1 MVGEIGGD
9 EEEKAA
15 RYIGAEMSKPVVA
28 YIAGFTAPPGK
39 TMGHAGAIISGSSGT
54 AEAKKEALEA
64 AGVRVGTTPTEVAEL
79 AARDRRHAQRLRNG
93 ERTAELLRGRPLMSG
108 PDSRVRLVESIS
120 LARGVPAPECLALE
134 ELADCA
140 RAAIERDGATVLNYG
155 PAGGYGPLR
164 DWIADRHRVEPERVV
179 LTNGSLQGFRFL
191 AELLAPNGTVI
202 VEAPT
207 YDRPLKI
214 LDDLDAEVICV
225 PLDEEPTIEEGA
237 FLYTIPTFQNPTGKT
252 LPLERRKQLADLAKG
267 GLLVLE
273 DDPYGLVRFEGEALP
288 TVFELTKGRNVVY
301 SSSFSKTVAPGLR
314 VGYLVLPAELVDGVV
329 AAATSSYITP
339 ALLSQ
344 ATVYEFLRRGAF
356 EPNLERVRGLLRER
370 RDAMVAALERHLPE
384 ATLDRPRGRL
394 LPVGRPP
401 RGRGDRGPAP
411 GGCDVRSGIRLLLRT
426 RGRKLVAS
434 RVQLRVAR
442 GDRGSGSPS
451 GVSRPRRDAPA
462 PRGLIAAGTAATP
475 ARRRGTPLRG
485 AGSEARSATRWSRTG
500 QSRSARGRCSWR

>member
-1 MVGEIGGD
+1 M
-9 EEEKAA
+9 
-15 RYIGAEMSKPVVA
+15 
-28 YIAGFTAPPGK
+28 
-39 TMGHAGAIISGSSGT
+39 
-54 AEAKKEALEA
+54 
-64 AGVRVGTTPTEVAEL
+64 
-79 AARDRRHAQRLRNG
+79 
-93 ERTAELLRGRPLMSG
+93 
-108 PDSRVRLVESIS
+108 ESIS
-120 LARGVPAPECLALE
+120 LARGVPATECLALE

-164 DWIADRHRVEPERVV
+164 EWIADRHRVEPERVV

-214 LDDLDAEVICV
+214 LDDLGAEVICV
-225 PLDEEPTIEEGA
+225 PLDEEPAIEDGA
-237 FLYTIPTFQNPTGKT
+237 FLYTIPTFQNPTGRT
-252 LPLERRKQLADLAKG
+252 LPVDRRKRLADLAKG

-288 TVFELTKGRNVVY
+288 TVFELAKGLNVVY

-314 VGYLVLPAELVDGVV
+314 VGYFLIPAELVDGVV

-370 RDAMVAALERHLPE
+370 RDAMVSALERHFPE
-384 ATLDRPRGRL
+384 ATWTVPEGGYFLWVE
-394 LPVGRPP
+394 LPEGVATADLQPEGVTFVP
-401 RGRGDRGPAP
+401 GSDFFCGP
-411 GGCDVRSGIRLLLRT
+411 GGGNAVRLAFSYESPAAIEEAVRRLASAVRAAMLLR
-426 RGRKLVAS
+426 R
-434 RVQLRVAR
+434 
-442 GDRGSGSPS
+442 
-451 GVSRPRRDAPA
+451 
-462 PRGLIAAGTAATP
+462 AA
-475 ARRRGTPLRG
+475 
-485 AGSEARSATRWSRTG
+485 
-500 QSRSARGRCSWR
+500 

>member
-1 MVGEIGGD
+1 M
-9 EEEKAA
+9 
-15 RYIGAEMSKPVVA
+15 
-28 YIAGFTAPPGK
+28 
-39 TMGHAGAIISGSSGT
+39 
-54 AEAKKEALEA
+54 
-64 AGVRVGTTPTEVAEL
+64 
-79 AARDRRHAQRLRNG
+79 
-93 ERTAELLRGRPLMSG
+93 
-108 PDSRVRLVESIS
+108 ESIS
-120 LARGVPAPECLALE
+120 LARGVPATECLALE

-164 DWIADRHRVEPERVV
+164 EWIADRHRVEPERVV

-214 LDDLDAEVICV
+214 LDDLGAEVICV
-225 PLDEEPTIEEGA
+225 PLDEEPAIEDGA
-237 FLYTIPTFQNPTGKT
+237 FLYTIPTFQNPTGRT
-252 LPLERRKQLADLAKG
+252 LPVDRRKRLADLAKG

-288 TVFELTKGRNVVY
+288 TVFELAKGRNVVY

-314 VGYLVLPAELVDGVV
+314 VGYFLIPAELVDGVV

-370 RDAMVAALERHLPE
+370 RDAMVSALERHFPE
-384 ATLDRPRGRL
+384 ATWTVPEGGYFLWVE
-394 LPVGRPP
+394 LPEGVATADLQPEGVTFVP
-401 RGRGDRGPAP
+401 GSDFFCGP
-411 GGCDVRSGIRLLLRT
+411 GGGNAVRLAFSYESPAAIEEAVRRLASAVRAAMLLR
-426 RGRKLVAS
+426 R
-434 RVQLRVAR
+434 
-442 GDRGSGSPS
+442 
-451 GVSRPRRDAPA
+451 
-462 PRGLIAAGTAATP
+462 AA
-475 ARRRGTPLRG
+475 
-485 AGSEARSATRWSRTG
+485 
-500 QSRSARGRCSWR
+500 